1 MATLDLLVKV
11 AVQNQRALDS
21 LAGKLGRTG
30 KNLTIGLTTPLIAA
44 GAAFTSLAAE
54 AEKSQAKLKSVFD
67 STGAAAFTSID
78 ALQEHQKAL
87 AAATTFDD
95 DSVAEAQAALL
106 RFGTIAG
113 EQFTGA
119 TEAAADLAAFME
131 TDIASAADQL
141 GRALAD
147 PEKGMDRLRRS
158 GIILSEEQRQLV
170 KDFTAVGDVA
180 SAQQVILDAISASL
194 GNVAEDIAAT
204 DAGKLQQAMVQLGEA
219 GEALGTFI
227 LPVFAS
233 VAGFLKDM
241 AVGFQTLDPTIQQFI
256 VIAGGIAVVLG
267 PVLLILSAMVPAIA
281 AIGVAIG
288 LILSPIGLLVVA
300 VVGIAVLIAAKWDEI
315 MYWTEQLGNVFNN
328 IFRAIGTA
336 FSNLGRAIANV
347 WDNIVGVFRGAIN
360 AIADVGRRI
369 WDPLADGFESA
380 IDVIR
385 GIWNA
390 FARFWNSIQISVPAV
405 DVPFLG
411 RVGGFNVGL
420 PDLPRLAEG
429 GIVSAPTLAIIG
441 ERGPE
446 AVVPLS
452 KGLLAPET
460 HIHLTY
466 AGEPPEEPRDL
477 VALLLQ
483 VAPFVDG
490 RLRVTD

>member
-11 AVQNQRALDS
+11 AVQNQRALEGLS
-21 LAGKLGRTG
+21 GKMRKLGTG
-30 KNLTIGLTTPLIAA
+30 LTIGVTGPLVAA
-44 GAAFTSLAAE
+44 GAAMVNLAAE
-54 AEKSQAKLKSVFD
+54 AEKSQAKLESVFD
-67 STGAAAFTSID
+67 TTGAAAWTSVE
-78 ALQEHQKAL
+78 ALNAHAEAL
-87 AAATTFDD
+87 ARTTTFDD
-95 DSVAEAQAALL
+95 DALKEAQAALL
-106 RFGTIAG
+106 QFGTITG
-113 EQFTGA
+113 HQFTQA
-119 TEAAADLAAFME
+119 TANAADLAAFME
-131 TDIASAADQL
+131 TDVADAAAQL
-141 GRALAD
+141 GKALAD
-147 PEKGMDRLRRS
+147 PEKGITRLARA
-158 GIILSEEQRQLV
+158 GIILTDQQADMVRQFV
-170 KDFTAVGDVA
+170 EVGDTA
-180 SAQQVILDAISASL
+180 SAQQVILDAVAGKI
-194 GNVAEDIAAT
+194 GNVAEDLAQT
-204 DAGKLQQAMVQLGEA
+204 SGGQMTQAMNQLGEA
-219 GEALGTFI
+219 AEAMGTFL
-227 LPVFAS
+227 LPVLTG
-233 VAGFLKDM
+233 VATFLKDL
-241 AVGFQTLDPTIQQFI
+241 AIGFQTLDPQMQQFI
-256 VIAGGIAVVLG
+256 LIAGGIAAVLG
-267 PVLLILSAMVPAIA
+267 PVLLILSAMIPAIGAIGA
-281 AIGVAIG
+281 AIALV
-288 LILSPIGLLVVA
+288 LSPIGLLVVA

-328 IFRAIGTA
+328 IFRAIGIA
-336 FSNLGRAIANV
+336 FSNLGRAIGNV
-347 WDNIVGVFRGAIN
+347 WENIVGVFRGAVN

-369 WDPLADGFESA
+369 WDPLADGFSSA

-390 FARFWNSIQISVPAV
+390 FASFWNSIQISVPAV

-420 PDLPRLAEG
+420 PDLPHLAQG

-452 KGLLAPET
+452 KGFGTTET

>member
-1 MATLDLLVKV
+1 
-11 AVQNQRALDS
+11 
-21 LAGKLGRTG
+21 
-30 KNLTIGLTTPLIAA
+30 
-44 GAAFTSLAAE
+44 
-54 AEKSQAKLKSVFD
+54 
-67 STGAAAFTSID
+67 
-78 ALQEHQKAL
+78 
-87 AAATTFDD
+87 
-95 DSVAEAQAALL
+95 
-106 RFGTIAG
+106 
-113 EQFTGA
+113 
-119 TEAAADLAAFME
+119 
-131 TDIASAADQL
+131 
-141 GRALAD
+141 
-147 PEKGMDRLRRS
+147 
-158 GIILSEEQRQLV
+158 
-170 KDFTAVGDVA
+170 
-180 SAQQVILDAISASL
+180 
-194 GNVAEDIAAT
+194 
-204 DAGKLQQAMVQLGEA
+204 
-219 GEALGTFI
+219 
-227 LPVFAS
+227 LPVLTG
-233 VAGFLKDM
+233 VATFLKDL
-241 AVGFQTLDPTIQQFI
+241 AIGFQTLDPQMQQFI
-256 VIAGGIAVVLG
+256 LIAGGIAIVLG
-267 PVLLILSAMVPAIA
+267 PVLLILSAMIPAIA

-328 IFRAIGTA
+328 IFRAIGIA

-347 WDNIVGVFRGAIN
+347 WENIVGVFRGAVN

-369 WDPLADGFESA
+369 WDPLADGFSSA

-390 FARFWNSIQISVPAV
+390 FASFWNSIQISVPAV

-452 KGLLAPET
+452 KGLGTTET

>member
-328 IFRAIGTA
+328 IFRAIGIA

-490 RLRVTD
+490 RLRVVD